1 MMHFVV
7 LFGADLGD
15 YLEAE
20 GEGMARA
27 AAGDDTPAGNCCT
40 RFELDGSGLEFL
52 LETVKAGGGA
62 SLYALKLREHQAG
75 RRADAGHGA
84 SGIVML
90 LHELHEGPA
99 GRQVACAGHASGE
112 NEHVSLSGAFVAD
125 IQKLEAAVR
134 AYRDSVRRAHEGLF
148 PYCDEFAPETC
159 PAQDVVGAEG
169 LYVLEA
175 VRKKNVDSFHTEKI
189 SIFAFV
195 NIAKIMEEE
204 KKLYPFRLCPVE
216 DVFPWGKEEWI
227 LADLGWRDT
236 AVRDG
241 WLAGNALGEIMET
254 YLDRVVG
261 DDVFDWYGRQFPFQI
276 KMLRVNGAMPLTVC
290 SSDEDARARYDS
302 LGKEKLWYVQSAVPG
317 ASLLLGFR
325 KKVEAAAFFS
335 ACAEGNPDSF
345 MNVVPVKA
353 GQYFHI
359 PPGIPHALRGNLSV
373 IEISESSALDFRLCG
388 WGEALPEDESLG
400 ISLGLAD
407 ALDFISYD
415 RFPAEN
421 LMGFSLEDRR
431 PEDPVNVVRMVHLP
445 QFSCNV
451 IDLEE
456 ALKISAGE
464 GGSCVA
470 YVCAR
475 GSMALQY
482 SGGGSDGGTDRLKL
496 KEGEAALVP
505 AECEEFYL
513 VPLEK
518 GTLLLEVLVEKR
530 EDSDLTF
537 SQ

>member
-1 MMHFVV
+1 MMAHFVV
-7 LFGADLGD
+7 FFRAHFGD

-20 GEGMARA
+20 GEGMACA
-27 AAGDDTPAGNCCT
+27 AAGDDPPAGNGCT

-52 LETVKAGGGA
+52 FETVETRGGA
-62 SLYALKLREHQAG
+62 SLYALQLGEYQAG
-75 RRADAGHGA
+75 RRTDAGYGA
-84 SGIVML
+84 SGVVMV
-90 LHELHEGPA
+90 LHEFHEGLA
-99 GRQVACAGHASGE
+99 GREVTGAGHASRE
-112 NEHVSLSGAFVAD
+112 DEDVSFSGAFVAD
-125 IQKLEAAVR
+125 VQKLEATVG
-134 AYRDSVRRAHEGLF
+134 AYGNPVRRAHERLF
-148 PYCDEFAPETC
+148 ADCDQFAPETC

-216 DVFPWGKEEWI
+216 DVFAWGKEEWM

-241 WLAGNALGEIMET
+241 WLAGNAFGEIMET

-261 DDVFDWYGRQFPFQI
+261 DDVFDWYGRQFPFQV
-276 KMLRVNGAMPLTVC
+276 KMLRVNGAMPLAVC
-290 SSDEDARARYDS
+290 PADEDARARYDS
-302 LGKEKLWYVQSAVPG
+302 LGKEKLWYVQSAAPG

-325 KKVEAAAFFS
+325 KKVEVAAFFA
-335 ACAEGNPDSF
+335 ACTEGNPDSF

-359 PPGIPHALRGNLSV
+359 PPGIPHALRGNVTV
-373 IEISESSALDFRLCG
+373 IEISESSALDFKLCG

-415 RFPAEN
+415 RFPPEN

-431 PEDPVNVVRMVHLP
+431 PEDPANVVRMVHLP

-456 ALKISAGE
+456 ALKITAGE

-475 GSMALQY
+475 GAMSLQF
-482 SGGGSDGGTDRLKL
+482 SGNHVNV
-496 KEGEAALVP
+496 KEGEVVLVP

-518 GTLLLEVLVEKR
+518 GALLLEVLVEKR

>member
-1 MMHFVV
+1 MMHLGIF
-7 LFGADLGD
+7 LGADFRD
-15 YLEAE
+15 YPE
-20 GEGMARA
+20 GEGEGVART
-27 AAGDDTPAGNCCT
+27 AAGNDAPACYGGT
-40 RFELDGSGLEFL
+40 RLEPEAGRLQFL
-52 LETVKAGGGA
+52 LETVEAGDGA
-62 SLYALKLREHQAG
+62 SLYAFQLREHQAG
-75 RRADAGHGA
+75 RRADAGYGA
-84 SGIVML
+84 TGVVML
-90 LHELHEGPA
+90 LHEFHEGLA
-99 GRQVACAGHASGE
+99 GCQIAGAGHASGE
-112 NEHVSLSGAFVAD
+112 NENVFFSGAFMAD
-125 IQKLEAAVR
+125 VHELEAAVR
-134 AYRDSVRRAHEGLF
+134 ADGDTVRGTHERF
-148 PYCDEFAPETC
+148 FADCDEFAPETR
-159 PAQDVVGAEG
+159 PAQDVIGAEG

-195 NIAKIMEEE
+195 NIGKIMEEE

-216 DVFPWGKEEWI
+216 DVFAWGKEEWM

-290 SSDEDARARYDS
+290 PADEDARARYDS
-302 LGKEKLWYVQSAVPG
+302 LGKEKLWYVQNAAPG

-335 ACAEGNPDSF
+335 ACTEGNPELF

-353 GQYFHI
+353 GQYFHV
-359 PPGIPHALRGNLSV
+359 PPGIPHALRGKLSV
-373 IEISESSALDFRLCG
+373 IEISESSALDFRLFG

-400 ISLGLAD
+400 LSLGLAD
-407 ALDFISYD
+407 ALDFISFE

-431 PEDPVNVVRMVHLP
+431 PEDPANVVRMVHLP
-445 QFSCNV
+445 QFSGNV
-451 IDLEE
+451 IDLGE
-456 ALKISAGE
+456 ALKITAGDA
-464 GGSCVA
+464 GSCVA

-482 SGGGSDGGTDRLKL
+482 QGDVKGEGKRVNV
-496 KEGEAALVP
+496 KEGEAVLVP
-505 AECEEFYL
+505 SECEEFYL
-513 VPLEK
+513 VPLEN

-530 EDSDLTF
+530 EDAGLTF
-537 SQ
+537 